1 MLQRLR
7 NTNRLQNLSVIRW
20 NLRIKGM
27 KEPADENAQKEVVE
41 LLGNIAPHL
50 AQKLEDVS
58 DSVGRKESG
67 RHRQMIVQFT
77 VRRYRD
83 EIWKTTKSLHVCIDR
98 GIRSTEDLSDDDRRV
113 RAALWPLIQEAR
125 SRVRRHV
132 TEILWDTSTSI

>member
-1 MLQRLR
+1 MPQRLR

-50 AQKLEDVS
+50 AQKLEDVR

-83 EIWKTTKSLHVCIDR
+83 EIWKTIKEFACV
-98 GIRSTEDLSDDDRRV
+98 
-113 RAALWPLIQEAR
+113 Q
-125 SRVRRHV
+125 
-132 TEILWDTSTSI
+132 